1 MKKGED
7 TIAALEA
14 ALEIPISIDLVLVG
28 FGESSSEIADDAV
41 YMVQK
46 HLNGLPIAARK
57 VYAQREGCKKS
68 EPAAFIPLSVSQRV
82 QYRVGRTSLS
92 MEQRLND
99 ALKASHWN
107 EEVKK
112 RLRFN
117 KGGALLHCIY

>member
-107 EEVKK
+107 KEVKK